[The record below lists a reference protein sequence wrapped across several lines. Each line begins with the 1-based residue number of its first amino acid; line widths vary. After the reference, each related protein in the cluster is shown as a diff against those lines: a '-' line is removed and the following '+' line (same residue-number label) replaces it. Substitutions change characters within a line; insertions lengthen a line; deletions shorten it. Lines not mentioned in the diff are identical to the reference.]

1 MKRITH
7 ACVAAHQTSNQG
19 LSSNLPQ
26 IFSYLKFTRT
36 ASYVK
41 SSITIPHESLI
52 FKVYKDSRRFL
63 SFREG
68 EVINH
73 NYPRFHKRKVQR
85 QKKAQEE
92 LQQQLKEERKKIKQ
106 EARERYKNLVSSR
119 DIPEIQQLLSQ
130 QEYETQG
137 HTVSILELNV
147 ADLAEKDAFIGENE
161 GLNEEEDEEEEENN
175 ENSENDEE
183 IVGMTLNKKKQVKT
197 SKPNS
202 KDKTVGTRKD
212 IKREIKKA
220 ALKHVQKSK
229 AFQQKQNLE
238 RNKNKKESMR
248 KLKRAQKAQK
258 RSGKFKKTANR

>member
-1 MKRITH
+1 MRRGPPDLEPGTLVKPPADIFVPKIHENRKLCQIKYHDTTRITNL
-7 ACVAAHQTSNQG
+7 QSIQG
-19 LSSNLPQ
+19 FSSVPVVQ
-26 IFSYLKFTRT
+26 
-36 ASYVK
+36 
-41 SSITIPHESLI
+41 
-52 FKVYKDSRRFL
+52 RR
-63 SFREG
+63 R
-68 EVINH
+68 
-73 NYPRFHKRKVQR
+73 RFHKRKVQR

>member
-1 MKRITH
+1 MVLHGKMQPKLLNVNRIPGQPKKRRKITL
-7 ACVAAHQTSNQG
+7 V
-19 LSSNLPQ
+19 
-26 IFSYLKFTRT
+26 FDEK
-36 ASYVK
+36 K
-41 SSITIPHESLI
+41 
-52 FKVYKDSRRFL
+52 RREFL
-63 SFREG
+63 TG
-68 EVINH
+68 
-73 NYPRFHKRKVQR
+73 FHKRKVQR